1 MFLTQAFL
9 WLFFVFLLLCLYLVN
24 RHFNYWTIRGVITV
38 PLKSLLGHLE
48 VVLFTSHVSVQVQE
62 LYNAF
67 KGKGV
72 IGGFFNCMR
81 PNVIL
86 VDLDLIRDVLVRD
99 FDYFKIRPLYFNP
112 KKDPLGRTIL
122 VNHGEEWKRQR
133 AMLSPIFTSGK
144 LKGLQRTSGAVAERF
159 RHHVAPM
166 ADMKSEVEWRGL
178 FGRFV
183 SDIVGHII
191 LGLDFN
197 LIDNP
202 ESDYNQFRKNMLRT
216 SSWDRFKRVIG
227 DSFPELAAK
236 LQFSLADV
244 KRIAFYRNLLRQ
256 TI

>member
-48 VVLFTSHVSVQVQE
+48 VVHFTSHVSLQVQE

-99 FDYFKIRPLYFNP
+99 FD
-112 KKDPLGRTIL
+112 
-122 VNHGEEWKRQR
+122 
-133 AMLSPIFTSGK
+133 
-144 LKGLQRTSGAVAERF
+144 
-159 RHHVAPM
+159 
-166 ADMKSEVEWRGL
+166 
-178 FGRFV
+178 
-183 SDIVGHII
+183 
-191 LGLDFN
+191 
-197 LIDNP
+197 
-202 ESDYNQFRKNMLRT
+202 
-216 SSWDRFKRVIG
+216 
-227 DSFPELAAK
+227 
-236 LQFSLADV
+236 
-244 KRIAFYRNLLRQ
+244 
-256 TI
+256 

>member
-1 MFLTQAFL
+1 
-9 WLFFVFLLLCLYLVN
+9 
-24 RHFNYWTIRGVITV
+24 
-38 PLKSLLGHLE
+38 
-48 VVLFTSHVSVQVQE
+48 
-62 LYNAF
+62 
-67 KGKGV
+67 
-72 IGGFFNCMR
+72 
-81 PNVIL
+81 
-86 VDLDLIRDVLVRD
+86 
-99 FDYFKIRPLYFNP
+99 
-112 KKDPLGRTIL
+112 
-122 VNHGEEWKRQR
+122 
-133 AMLSPIFTSGK
+133 MLSPIFTSGK

-202 ESDYNQFRKNMLRT
+202 ESDYNQFRKNMLRA

-227 DSFPELAAK
+227 DSFPELAAN

-256 TI
+256 TIEYRRRIK